1 MEDGT
6 PRTASEQGYFGLS
19 DIDDDVVE
27 EVISQC
33 PMVFRRLG
41 E

>member
-1 MEDGT
+1 MDDRT
-6 PRTASEQGYFGLS
+6 RRTASEQGYFGLI

-27 EVISQC
+27 EVMSQC

>member
-1 MEDGT
+1 MDDGT
-6 PRTASEQGYFGLS
+6 RRTASEQGYFGLS

-27 EVISQC
+27 KVMSQC
-33 PMVFRRLG
+33 PMVFRKLG